1 MSDITITETAKQI
14 VITRLAAIDSATS
27 ILSLIN
33 GRPAKVIA
41 DEVITL
47 AARIETWA
55 WRALL
60 AENPAV
66 SQDEA
71 PAESRQPERPV
82 LSKVEGP
89 VTMTPPDKPVA
100 SLPKPN
106 GHGQRQ
112 GDATENQINAIL
124 AIGKAKGYTSQEIE
138 AWVHERRH
146 KGTTALN
153 KREASMLIEDLNA
166 M

>member
-1 MSDITITETAKQI
+1 MLTLLFRGALTDGKGIRWLLSPSRRNVLCGASVRAAVIASLLRSASGSAPTAVTKVTNVATRPLQGLLPPKESLMSDITITETAKQI

-71 PAESRQPERPV
+71 PAESRQP
-82 LSKVEGP
+82 
-89 VTMTPPDKPVA
+89 
-100 SLPKPN
+100 
-106 GHGQRQ
+106 
-112 GDATENQINAIL
+112 
-124 AIGKAKGYTSQEIE
+124 
-138 AWVHERRH
+138 
-146 KGTTALN
+146 
-153 KREASMLIEDLNA
+153 
-166 M
+166 